1 MLNLNQWFW
10 RSRYPNRVDI
20 LDIDNCAPV
29 VYPPMN
35 EKKMSI
41 LSSKWVSL
49 ILMVLGAAILIT
61 LFVFFIFGF
70 PSPKSVDRL
79 LPEQIAGYQLS
90 KQITGS
96 EAVDEFA
103 QLHGKHLAVTSGAKG
118 IYGEWNAVTLWVA
131 TADTTERANTLL
143 VDMELKISEG
153 RSPFTFK
160 DPVQDG
166 NRTIYR
172 LDGMGQSHY
181 FFQSGKNLVWL
192 SANPNIAD
200 QSLKQV
206 LEFYP

>member
-1 MLNLNQWFW
+1 MAFDEAEEQAPLLFVSTNAFELTIKHNC
-10 RSRYPNRVDI
+10 SI
-20 LDIDNCAPV
+20 LTNGFGARAIRTGSIYLTLTTVCLLSIPA
-29 VYPPMN
+29 MN

-96 EAVDEFA
+96 EAVAEFA

-131 TADTTERANTLL
+131 TADTTERANALL
-143 VDMELKISEG
+143 VDMELKIS
-153 RSPFTFK
+153 
-160 DPVQDG
+160 
-166 NRTIYR
+166 
-172 LDGMGQSHY
+172 
-181 FFQSGKNLVWL
+181 
-192 SANPNIAD
+192 
-200 QSLKQV
+200 
-206 LEFYP
+206 